1 MIRDPWSRLARAWL
15 LTALV
20 DGLFSSVLA
29 VAFYRSTATR
39 LFQGVASTLLG
50 PGALTGGTST
60 ALVGVLMHL
69 GVALGWS
76 TVFLVLAMNSA
87 SIRRVLAAPFGVLR
101 VASVYGPCIW
111 MVMSLIIVP
120 FLLHRPPTF
129 NIRWWVQFFG
139 HIPFVAVPIVWSI
152 AGGVVPEARV
162 IGGHQQT

>member
-39 LFQGVASTLLG
+39 LFQGVASTLL
-50 PGALTGGTST
+50 
-60 ALVGVLMHL
+60 GVLMHL